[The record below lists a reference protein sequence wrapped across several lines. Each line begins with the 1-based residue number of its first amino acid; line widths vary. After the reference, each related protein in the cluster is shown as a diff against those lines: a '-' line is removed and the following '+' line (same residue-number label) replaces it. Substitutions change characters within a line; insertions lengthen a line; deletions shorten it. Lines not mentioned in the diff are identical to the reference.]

1 MTTIFI
7 PTLQKKEFPELMLEG
22 YKAMGLCAINY
33 NSVFQN
39 YMKLFY
45 DHISGKK
52 TEDFKGFDVI
62 TIMTIFDNFLM
73 NVQSSDEFM

>member
-1 MTTIFI
+1 MII

-22 YKAMGLCAINY
+22 YKAMGICAINY
-33 NSVFQN
+33 YSVFQN

-52 TEDFKGFDVI
+52 SDEFKGFDMVTI
-62 TIMTIFDNFLM
+62 TTVFDNFLM
-73 NVQSSDEFM
+73 NVQSNDELK

>member
-73 NVQSSDEFM
+73 NVQSSDEFT